1 MVASHRPSTALLLAV
16 AFAGLAFAACG
27 DGSSDGATVDIG
39 DGRVPASRLAAAG
52 NAVCRAAGEAPGDR
66 EAART
71 MFFADAHDGLHT
83 IARALEDVDRKAAA
97 DLLMAKQAVEAAFTS
112 EAPGADLGDKLAR
125 LAAATRTGLSR
136 LDVDIASC
144 RP

>member
-1 MVASHRPSTALLLAV
+1 MAVFRRPSAALLLAIALV
-16 AFAGLAFAACG
+16 GPALAACG
-27 DGSSDGATVDIG
+27 DGSSDAATVDVG

-52 NAVCRAAGEAPGDR
+52 NAVCRAAGEAPGDP

-71 MFFADAHDGLHT
+71 TFFADAHDGLHT
-83 IARALEDVDRKAAA
+83 IARALDDVDRKAAA
-97 DLLMAKQAVEAAFTS
+97 DILVAKQAVEAAFTS
-112 EAPGADLGDKLAR
+112 KAPGADLGDKLTE
-125 LAAATRTGLSR
+125 LAAATRAGLSR